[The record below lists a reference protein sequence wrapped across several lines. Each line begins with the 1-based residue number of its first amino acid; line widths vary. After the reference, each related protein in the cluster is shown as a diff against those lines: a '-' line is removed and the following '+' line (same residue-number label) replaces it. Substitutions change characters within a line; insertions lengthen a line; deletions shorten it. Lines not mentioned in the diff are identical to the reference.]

1 MLVLRLWQLLKF
13 NWLRKIFRQ
22 IKKKKKKNNNNI
34 KPCTFS
40 YKAFGS
46 DMFSMDAKM
55 QTE

>member
-22 IKKKKKKNNNNI
+22 IKKKKKNNNNI

>member
-1 MLVLRLWQLLKF
+1 MASKNISANQ
-13 NWLRKIFRQ
+13 
-22 IKKKKKKNNNNI
+22 KKKKKNNNNI